1 VDGPDPWVLDLT
13 GARGVPPLVRVRQW
27 VAALLAGVADD
38 HLGVVLLVCTEL
50 VTNAYEHGRDPC
62 RIRLQHRRVPCR
74 VRVEVA
80 DTSPEPPTLGRSRL
94 GDRRGRGLII
104 VDNLSQAWGV
114 HSADRGKIVWAHLS
128 CDDVDRGIPRCPDPV
143 G

>member
-1 VDGPDPWVLDLT
+1 VSAVDGADPWVLELT

-27 VAALLAGVADD
+27 AAALLMGVADD

-50 VTNAYEHGRDPC
+50 VTNGYEHSRDPC
-62 RIRLQHRRVPCR
+62 RIRLQHCR
-74 VRVEVA
+74 CESR
-80 DTSPEPPTLGRSRL
+80 SPTPRPSHPHWATPLL

-114 HSADRGKIVWAHLS
+114 RLGHCGKIVWAHLS
-128 CDDVDRGIPRCPDPV
+128 CDDVDRGIPRCPDPA